1 MICGGQGG
9 DGCCLVTRGFCV
21 YVYVGV
27 GVGFLTGFERM
38 FDDFEDLGMVLNFR
52 KNDLIL
58 KTKCMERNWRRVNQ
72 RWISEWNLFFFQ
84 FQV

>member
-52 KNDLIL
+52 RNDLI
-58 KTKCMERNWRRVNQ
+58 
-72 RWISEWNLFFFQ
+72 
-84 FQV
+84 